1 MVQFS
6 FSMDEV
12 CECERCTMAKK
23 ETDEGIAMMKKL
35 QKENADLELRIE
47 KGRKEMAALMMIAS
61 AFFKSPTDP
70 LHLCFKTT
78 TVKGKNIN

>member
-1 MVQFS
+1 
-6 FSMDEV
+6 
-12 CECERCTMAKK
+12 MAKK

-47 KGRKEMAALMMIAS
+47 KGRKEMAALILIAS
-61 AFFKSPTDP
+61 ALFKSPTDP
-70 LHLCFKTT
+70 LHLCFKTP